1 MKNITVASLIAAPLL
16 VFALAMPSLAA
27 DPAPTT
33 CKDGTTTTST
43 GKGTC
48 SGHGG
53 VQKAKTTTPAAAPAA
68 APTAAPAKA
77 AAPAAPAASGAATT
91 CKDGTTTTSTGK
103 GTCSGHGGVQKPT
116 KAKPATAA
124 TTAAAPAAAA
134 PVPAPAAAATA
145 AAATP
150 AAPAPAATTAAKSS
164 TATKSAPTA
173 TAGNTDP
180 TGATA
185 KCKDGTYSKSA
196 HRSGT
201 CSSHGGV
208 AEWLTAAQ

>member
-1 MKNITVASLIAAPLL
+1 MKNITVAGLVAAPLL
-16 VFALAMPSLAA
+16 ALAMAMPSFA
-27 DPAPTT
+27 DTT

-53 VQKAKTTTPAAAPAA
+53 VQKAAASAAAAAPATPAAPAA
-68 APTAAPAKA
+68 AAPK
-77 AAPAAPAASGAATT
+77 APAAPAAGATTT

-103 GTCSGHGGVQKPT
+103 GTCSGHGGIQKAT

-124 TTAAAPAAAA
+124 TAPAPAAAPAAAA
-134 PVPAPAAAATA
+134 PAAAATA
-145 AAATP
+145 S
-150 AAPAPAATTAAKSS
+150 TTAAKTS
-164 TATKSAPTA
+164 TATKSVPAA
-173 TAGNTDP
+173 TASNTDP
-180 TGATA
+180 TGASA
-185 KCKDGTYSKSA
+185 KCKDGTYSKSQ

-208 AEWLTAAQ
+208 AEWLAGAPAQ

>member
-1 MKNITVASLIAAPLL
+1 MKNITVAGLIAVPLL
-16 VFALAMPSLAA
+16 LFALAMPSVAA
-27 DPAPTT
+27 DPTPTT
-33 CKDGTTTTST
+33 CKDGTTSTST

-53 VQKAKTTTPAAAPAA
+53 VQKAAKTPAP
-68 APTAAPAKA
+68 
-77 AAPAAPAASGAATT
+77 
-91 CKDGTTTTSTGK
+91 
-103 GTCSGHGGVQKPT
+103 
-116 KAKPATAA
+116 
-124 TTAAAPAAAA
+124 
-134 PVPAPAAAATA
+134 A

-150 AAPAPAATTAAKSS
+150 AAPPATAAKSS
-164 TATKSAPTA
+164 TAAKSAPTA
-173 TAGNTDP
+173 AAGNTDP

>member
-1 MKNITVASLIAAPLL
+1 MKNITIAGFVAAPLL
-16 VFALAMPSLAA
+16 AFAMAMPSFAA

-53 VQKAKTTTPAAAPAA
+53 VLKAM
-68 APTAAPAKA
+68 
-77 AAPAAPAASGAATT
+77 
-91 CKDGTTTTSTGK
+91 
-103 GTCSGHGGVQKPT
+103 

-124 TTAAAPAAAA
+124 ATAAPAT
-134 PVPAPAAAATA
+134 PATP
-145 AAATP
+145 AATP
-150 AAPAPAATTAAKSS
+150 APSSTAAKTA

-173 TAGNTDP
+173 AAGNTDP
-180 TGATA
+180 AGATA

-208 AEWLTAAQ
+208 AEWLTAAK

>member
-1 MKNITVASLIAAPLL
+1 MKNITVAGFIAAPLL
-16 VFALAMPSLAA
+16 AIAMAMPSFAA

-53 VQKAKTTTPAAAPAA
+53 VQKAA
-68 APTAAPAKA
+68 A
-77 AAPAAPAASGAATT
+77 AAPAAPAAAKASKAPAAPAAGATT
-91 CKDGTTTTSTGK
+91 TCSDGTTTSSSGK
-103 GTCSGHGGVQKPT
+103 GTCSGHGGIQKAT

-124 TTAAAPAAAA
+124 TTAPAAAPAAATPAAA
-134 PVPAPAAAATA
+134 PVPAAS
-145 AAATP
+145 
-150 AAPAPAATTAAKSS
+150 TTAAKTS

-173 TAGNTDP
+173 TSSNTDP

>member
-1 MKNITVASLIAAPLL
+1 MKNITVAGIIAAPLL
-16 VFALAMPSLAA
+16 AFALAMPSLAA
-27 DPAPTT
+27 DSATTT

-53 VQKAKTTTPAAAPAA
+53 IQKA
-68 APTAAPAKA
+68 
-77 AAPAAPAASGAATT
+77 S
-91 CKDGTTTTSTGK
+91 
-103 GTCSGHGGVQKPT
+103 

-124 TTAAAPAAAA
+124 AP
-134 PVPAPAAAATA
+134 
-145 AAATP
+145 
-150 AAPAPAATTAAKSS
+150 ATTAAKSA
-164 TATKSAPTA
+164 TASKSAPTA
-173 TAGNTDP
+173 AASNTDP

-208 AEWLTAAQ
+208 AEWLTAAK

>member
-1 MKNITVASLIAAPLL
+1 MKNITVAALVAAPLL
-16 VFALAMPSLAA
+16 IFALAVPSFAA

-53 VQKAKTTTPAAAPAA
+53 IQKAAKAKPATTATAPAPAAA
-68 APTAAPAKA
+68 APTAA
-77 AAPAAPAASGAATT
+77 G
-91 CKDGTTTTSTGK
+91 
-103 GTCSGHGGVQKPT
+103 
-116 KAKPATAA
+116 
-124 TTAAAPAAAA
+124 
-134 PVPAPAAAATA
+134 
-145 AAATP
+145 
-150 AAPAPAATTAAKSS
+150 AAKSS

-173 TAGNTDP
+173 SASNIDP

-208 AEWLTAAQ
+208 AEWLTAAK

>member
-1 MKNITVASLIAAPLL
+1 MKNITVAGLIAAPLL
-16 VFALAMPSLAA
+16 LFALAMPSLAA
-27 DPAPTT
+27 DPAQTT

-53 VQKAKTTTPAAAPAA
+53 IQKAPKAAPAKSASAAAPAA
-68 APTAAPAKA
+68 TP
-77 AAPAAPAASGAATT
+77 
-91 CKDGTTTTSTGK
+91 
-103 GTCSGHGGVQKPT
+103 
-116 KAKPATAA
+116 
-124 TTAAAPAAAA
+124 AAPAAAA
-134 PVPAPAAAATA
+134 PAATA
-145 AAATP
+145 AS
-150 AAPAPAATTAAKSS
+150 AAPAATAAKSS

-201 CSSHGGV
+201 CSRHGGV
-208 AEWLTAAQ
+208 AEWLTAK

>member
-1 MKNITVASLIAAPLL
+1 MKNITVAGLIAVPLL
-16 VFALAMPSLAA
+16 VFALAMPSVAA

-53 VQKAKTTTPAAAPAA
+53 VQKAAKTTTPAAAPAA
-68 APTAAPAKA
+68 PATPA
-77 AAPAAPAASGAATT
+77 TPATPAATGATT
-91 CKDGTTTTSTGK
+91 TCSDGTTTTSSGK
-103 GTCSGHGGVQKPT
+103 GTCSGHGGIQKAA
-116 KAKPATAA
+116 KAKPAIAA
-124 TTAAAPAAAA
+124 TAAPAAAA
-134 PVPAPAAAATA
+134 P
-145 AAATP
+145 TP
-150 AAPAPAATTAAKSS
+150 AAPAATAAKSS

>member
-1 MKNITVASLIAAPLL
+1 MRNITVAGLVTAPLL
-16 VFALAMPSLAA
+16 AFVMALPSFAA
-27 DPAPTT
+27 DPVSTT
-33 CKDGTTTTST
+33 CKDGTTTAST

-53 VQKAKTTTPAAAPAA
+53 VLKAM
-68 APTAAPAKA
+68 
-77 AAPAAPAASGAATT
+77 
-91 CKDGTTTTSTGK
+91 
-103 GTCSGHGGVQKPT
+103 

-124 TTAAAPAAAA
+124 
-134 PVPAPAAAATA
+134 ATA
-145 AAATP
+145 TPATP
-150 AAPAPAATTAAKSS
+150 AAPAAAPAPSSTAAK
-164 TATKSAPTA
+164 TATASKSAPSTP
-173 TAGNTDP
+173 AGNTDP

-208 AEWLTAAQ
+208 AEWLTPAK

>member
-1 MKNITVASLIAAPLL
+1 MRNMIVTGFIAAPLL
-16 VFALAMPSLAA
+16 AFAMAMPSFAA

-53 VQKAKTTTPAAAPAA
+53 VQKAAKAAPAAPAA
-68 APTAAPAKA
+68 AAPA
-77 AAPAAPAASGAATT
+77 AAPAAPAAGATT
-91 CKDGTTTTSTGK
+91 TCADGTTSTSSGK
-103 GTCSGHGGVQKPT
+103 GTCSGHGGVQKAA

-124 TTAAAPAAAA
+124 ATATPAAAA
-134 PVPAPAAAATA
+134 P
-145 AAATP
+145 
-150 AAPAPAATTAAKSS
+150 
-164 TATKSAPTA
+164 ATKSAPT
-173 TAGNTDP
+173 TAASNTDP

-185 KCKDGTYSKSA
+185 KCKDGTYSKST
-196 HRSGT
+196 HHSGT

-208 AEWLTAAQ
+208 AEWLTAAK

>member
-1 MKNITVASLIAAPLL
+1 MRNITVTGFVAAPLL
-16 VFALAMPSLAA
+16 AFAMAMPSFAA

-53 VQKAKTTTPAAAPAA
+53 IQKAAKAAPAA
-68 APTAAPAKA
+68 APAA
-77 AAPAAPAASGAATT
+77 AAPAAPAAPAAGATT
-91 CKDGTTTTSTGK
+91 TCTDGTTSTSSGK
-103 GTCSGHGGVQKPT
+103 GTCSGHGGVQKAA

-124 TTAAAPAAAA
+124 ATAAPAAAPAAS
-134 PVPAPAAAATA
+134 
-145 AAATP
+145 
-150 AAPAPAATTAAKSS
+150 TTAAKTS
-164 TATKSAPTA
+164 TATKSAPT
-173 TAGNTDP
+173 TAASNTDP

-185 KCKDGTYSKSA
+185 KCKDGTYSKST
-196 HRSGT
+196 HHSGT

-208 AEWLTAAQ
+208 AEWLTAAK

>member
-1 MKNITVASLIAAPLL
+1 MKNITVAALVAAPLL
-16 VFALAMPSLAA
+16 MFALAVPSFAA

-33 CKDGTTTTST
+33 CKDGTTTTSS

-53 VQKAKTTTPAAAPAA
+53 IQKAA
-68 APTAAPAKA
+68 
-77 AAPAAPAASGAATT
+77 
-91 CKDGTTTTSTGK
+91 
-103 GTCSGHGGVQKPT
+103 

-124 TTAAAPAAAA
+124 TAPAPAAAPAAAS
-134 PVPAPAAAATA
+134 
-145 AAATP
+145 
-150 AAPAPAATTAAKSS
+150 AAKTS

-173 TAGNTDP
+173 TASNTDP

>member
-1 MKNITVASLIAAPLL
+1 MKNTIIARLVGAPLL
-16 VFALAMPSLAA
+16 IFALAMPSFAA

-53 VQKAKTTTPAAAPAA
+53 VQKAAKTTTPAAAPAK
-68 APTAAPAKA
+68 T
-77 AAPAAPAASGAATT
+77 
-91 CKDGTTTTSTGK
+91 
-103 GTCSGHGGVQKPT
+103 
-116 KAKPATAA
+116 
-124 TTAAAPAAAA
+124 
-134 PVPAPAAAATA
+134 
-145 AAATP
+145 ATP
-150 AAPAPAATTAAKSS
+150 AAPAATAAKSS

-180 TGATA
+180 AGATA